1 MYLLLESWSHELIL
15 RTEEKKQI
23 QDDYGQD
30 MLSASAVSL
39 MSIMEKCIFQGQLWH
54 KYF

>member
-15 RTEEKKQI
+15 RTKEKKQI
-23 QDDYGQD
+23 QNDYGQD

-39 MSIMEKCIFQGQLWH
+39 MSITEKYIFQGQLWH
-54 KYF
+54 KCF